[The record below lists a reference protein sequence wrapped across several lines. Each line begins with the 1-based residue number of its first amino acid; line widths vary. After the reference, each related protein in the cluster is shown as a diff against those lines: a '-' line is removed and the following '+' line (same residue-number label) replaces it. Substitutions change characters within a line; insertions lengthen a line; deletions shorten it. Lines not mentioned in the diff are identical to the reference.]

1 MRFCCIVYAFELF
14 QLKGCRLNEI
24 AHSYVDRKLEGR
36 QCHGG
41 VAAPPEGAVAK
52 LLGPNS
58 RGLPGHVSRACS
70 IAGPCVQGVF
80 DPAIVPRPMF
90 LGCAEDSAGPS
101 IRMIRHLSHVP
112 RMCWMD

>member
-1 MRFCCIVYAFELF
+1 MQFCGIVYAFELF

-52 LLGPNS
+52 LLN
-58 RGLPGHVSRACS
+58 RAQFKGF
-70 IAGPCVQGVF
+70 AGPCVQGVF

-112 RMCWMD
+112 RMCWID